1 MSQYVGRALQFG
13 CLMLLLFLS
22 GREAYCVSEASLQ
35 GPRTKGTQTPT
46 VVERPVYFQI
56 LYACGTFT
64 PPLAWGTRES
74 FSDFA
79 QNLAQPPFPYFGDD
93 LGYTF
98 FNFQG
103 TEHGHIYFSLAQEI
117 LPSPENEGKVPCP
130 PYFELTSE

>member
-64 PPLAWGTRES
+64 HPLPGGPGSHFQTLHRTLHSLLFRTLATIWATRS
-74 FSDFA
+74 STFRVQSMVTFI
-79 QNLAQPPFPYFGDD
+79 LALPRKFC
-93 LGYTF
+93 
-98 FNFQG
+98 
-103 TEHGHIYFSLAQEI
+103 LA
-117 LPSPENEGKVPCP
+117 LKMRARYLAHPTLN
-130 PYFELTSE
+130 